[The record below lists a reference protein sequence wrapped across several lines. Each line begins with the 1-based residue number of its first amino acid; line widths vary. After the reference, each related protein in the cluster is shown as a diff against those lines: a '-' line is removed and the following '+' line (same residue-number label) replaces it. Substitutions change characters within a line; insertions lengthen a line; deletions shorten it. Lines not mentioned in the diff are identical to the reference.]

1 MAKNKDFTF
10 DDLNSELA
18 NINPLGSIMESSN
31 FSEVTEWIHTGNYHL
46 NACVSGS
53 LFKG

>member
-31 FSEVTEWIHTGNYHL
+31 
-46 NACVSGS
+46 
-53 LFKG
+53 